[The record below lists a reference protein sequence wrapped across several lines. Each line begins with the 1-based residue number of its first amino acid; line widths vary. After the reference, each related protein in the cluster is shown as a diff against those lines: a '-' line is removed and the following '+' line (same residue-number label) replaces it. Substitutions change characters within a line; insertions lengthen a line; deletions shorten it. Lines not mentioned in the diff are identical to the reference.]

1 MGRTSSTKRA
11 ILDAALQLA
20 AERGISGTTMDD
32 VAERAGVAKGSLY
45 YNFSSKDN
53 LFEGLLLDG
62 MESLTQALRDA
73 RSGATGW
80 PALEALVAA
89 LLERIA
95 ANPALAKIMAG
106 DIFRTD
112 RPWQETAYAFRHE
125 ALAEFEAA
133 IDEARVSA
141 SVATPAR
148 GLMASSVFGA
158 TLVAGLEWLVFEP
171 DRSHDEVVAAI
182 LATFS
187 GSLRREA

>member
-1 MGRTSSTKRA
+1 MARTSGTKRL

-20 AERGISGTTMDD
+20 AERGITGTTMDD

-45 YNFSSKDN
+45 YNFSSKDK

-62 MESLTQALRDA
+62 METLTQALREA
-73 RSGATGW
+73 RAGRHGW
-80 PALEALVAA
+80 PAIEALVAA
-89 LLERIA
+89 LLGRIA

-112 RPWQETAYAFRHE
+112 RPWQETAYAFRHQ

-133 IDEARVSA
+133 ITEAQAAA
-141 SVATPAR
+141 SVAGPAS

-171 DRSHDEVVAAI
+171 ERSQEEVVGAI
-182 LATFS
+182 IATFS
-187 GSLRREA
+187 GGLRGA